1 MLAAP
6 HLSGNLRIGL
16 DVFFLGIRFSPSP
29 FVENHK
35 GADTGSLNLT
45 FDFSVTLF
53 TPSRWLFRKA
63 VDRWKVPVLGEAP
76 GLHLRRGEP
85 PESQGYGKGQKSQA

>member
-29 FVENHK
+29 FVESHK

-45 FDFSVTLF
+45 FDFSVTLL

-63 VDRWKVPVLGEAP
+63 VDKWKVPVLG
-76 GLHLRRGEP
+76 GSTWIT
-85 PESQGYGKGQKSQA
+85 PEKGRAT